1 MFRLLSA
8 LATAL
13 DDRVERW
20 LGGEEGWRSTTLLTL
35 VSQTVTA
42 LILLGYLAAVGGV
55 IYVCSSASPDMR
67 WIWCVLLAAII
78 LVPLAMVIHRWQS
91 NLIEDDLERHEF
103 DKTRF
108 CPSCGRECSMR
119 TPVCPRC
126 ETELR

>member
-8 LATAL
+8 LAAAL

-20 LGGEEGWRSTTLLTL
+20 LGGEEGWRSTALLAL

-42 LILLGYLAAVGGV
+42 LILLGSLAAIGV
-55 IYVCSSASPDMR
+55 AIYVGSWASPDMR
-67 WIWCVLLAAII
+67 WTWWVLLAAI
-78 LVPLAMVIHRWQS
+78 LVPLVMIILRWQS

-108 CPSCGRECSMR
+108 CPSCGRECSVR

-126 ETELR
+126 ETEFR

>member
-1 MFRLLSA
+1 MFRLLYA
-8 LATAL
+8 FVAAL

-20 LGGEEGWRSTTLLTL
+20 LCGEEGWRSTFLLAL
-35 VSQTVTA
+35 VSQTVTTS
-42 LILLGYLAAVGGV
+42 ILLGSLATVGGV
-55 IYVCSSASPDMR
+55 VYFCRWANPDVR
-67 WIWCVLLAAII
+67 WIWCVLLAAI
-78 LVPLAMVIHRWQS
+78 LVPLAMIIHRWQS

-108 CPSCGRECSMR
+108 CPSCGRECSVR